1 MSDLHRI
8 LKTVFGYDTFRPRQE
23 EIIRRII
30 AGDDALVVMPT
41 GGGKSLCYQ
50 LPALIRPGV
59 AVVVS
64 PLISLMQDQIDAL
77 LQVGVRAAA
86 LNSGMTSGDR
96 RDVERRL
103 RSGALDLLYVAPER
117 LMTPEFLEMLDGAA
131 VGLVA
136 VDEAHCISQW
146 GHDFR
151 PEYLQISEVRQRFPS
166 VPCIAVTATADGPTQ
181 RDILKRL
188 QMEADDLFVT
198 GFDRP
203 NIRLAVELKKSPKQQ
218 LQRFLA
224 LEHLRDSGIVY
235 CLSRKKVEE
244 VAAWLTAQGREAV
257 PYHAGLTAFERQ
269 RNQDRFLKE
278 EGLIVVATVAFG
290 MGIDKSNVR
299 FVVHLDV
306 PKNLEGY
313 YQEVGRAGRDGIAA
327 DALLF
332 YGLADVVML
341 RSFIEGSDADEQ
353 RKWALRHKL
362 NAMIGF
368 CETAECRRRVLL
380 GYFGESHAGGCGNCD
395 NCLNPIESWDGTIE
409 AQKVL
414 SCVYRTGQ
422 RFGSAH
428 VVDVLLGNATDKI
441 RRFGHDRLPTF
452 GVGADRTAAE
462 WRSIVR
468 QLVAADLLRVDVD
481 GYGSMHLA
489 PESKAVLNGQKS
501 LKLRRD
507 PVAARK
513 RRKPRTVPD
522 GPVDT
527 PLFEKLRETRLE
539 LARSQGVPP
548 YVIFHDST
556 LAAMAKLRPASLGE
570 FAQIPGVGQTK
581 LDRYGERFLEVITRS
596 AAPVY
601 DTSRT

>member
-1 MSDLHRI
+1 MNNDSHELYRL
-8 LKTVFGYDTFRPRQE
+8 LKSVFGYDSFRPKQE
-23 EIIRRII
+23 EIIRRVI
-30 AGDDALVVMPT
+30 AGEDALIVMPT

-50 LPALIRPGV
+50 LPALVRSGV

-77 LQVGVRAAA
+77 LQLGVRAAA
-86 LNSGMTSGDR
+86 LNSGMSPAEKR
-96 RDVERRL
+96 EAERRL
-103 RSGALDLLYVAPER
+103 RSGELDLLYVAPER
-117 LMTPEFLEMLDGAA
+117 LMTPDFLEMLDGAA
-131 VGLVA
+131 PSMLA

-151 PEYLQISEVRQRFPS
+151 PEYLQLSSIRERYPD

-188 QMEADDLFVT
+188 HMEADDLFVT

-203 NIRLAVELKKSPKQQ
+203 NIRLAVELKNSPKQQ
-218 LQRFLA
+218 LHRFLSH
-224 LEHLRDSGIVY
+224 EHPHDSGIVY

-244 VAAWLTAQGREAV
+244 AAAWLNEQGREAV

-269 RNQDRFLKE
+269 RNQDRFLRE

-290 MGIDKSNVR
+290 MGIDKPNVR

-313 YQEVGRAGRDGIAA
+313 YQEVGRAGRDGA
-327 DALLF
+327 DANALLF

-341 RSFIEGSDADEQ
+341 RSFIEGSEADEQ

-368 CETAECRRRVLL
+368 CETAQCRRRVLL
-380 GYFGESHAGGCGNCD
+380 GYFGENHAGGCGNCD
-395 NCLNPIESWDGTIE
+395 NCLSPVESWDGTVE

-414 SCVYRTGQ
+414 SCIYRTGQ

-428 VVDVLLGNATDKI
+428 VVDVLLGNATEKI
-441 RRFGHDRLPTF
+441 RRFGHDRIPTF
-452 GVGADRTAAE
+452 GIGADRSAAE
-462 WRSIVR
+462 WRSIIR
-468 QLVAADLLRVDVD
+468 QLVAADMLRVDVD
-481 GYGSMHLA
+481 GFGSIRLA
-489 PESKAVLNGQKS
+489 PDSKAVLKGERT

-507 PVAARK
+507 PVAKK
-513 RRKPRTVPD
+513 RRTKPPVID
-522 GPVDT
+522 IGPVDGS
-527 PLFEKLRETRLE
+527 LFEKLRTTRLE

-556 LAAMAKLRPASLGE
+556 LLAMAKLRPTTIDE
-570 FAQIPGVGQTK
+570 FAQIPGIGQVK
-581 LDRYGERFLEVITRS
+581 QDRYAEAFLRAILG
-596 AAPVY
+596 
-601 DTSRT
+601 